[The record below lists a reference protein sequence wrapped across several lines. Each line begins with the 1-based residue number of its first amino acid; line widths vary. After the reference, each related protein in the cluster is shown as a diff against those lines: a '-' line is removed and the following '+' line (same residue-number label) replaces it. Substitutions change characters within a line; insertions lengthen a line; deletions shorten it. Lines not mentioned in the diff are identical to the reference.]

1 MRGYSGDAA
10 GHCFMLTLT
19 CGNGRDQYGPMTR
32 PQKERGGEGERISIS
47 NANPVLPI
55 PREHRF
61 GNGLKYFWIKDSSV
75 QVQV

>member
-1 MRGYSGDAA
+1 VRGYSGDAA

-32 PQKERGGEGERISIS
+32 PQRDEEKERGTAS
-47 NANPVLPI
+47 AAHI

-61 GNGLKYFWIKDSSV
+61 GNGLKYFWIFF
-75 QVQV
+75 